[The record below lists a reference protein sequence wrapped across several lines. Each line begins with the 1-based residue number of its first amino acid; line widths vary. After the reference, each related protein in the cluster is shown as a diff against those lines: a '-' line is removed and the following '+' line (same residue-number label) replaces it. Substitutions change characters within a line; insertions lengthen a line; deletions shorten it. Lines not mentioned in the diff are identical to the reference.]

1 MGNSE
6 FIQEVL
12 FEAGAREKETLRLSA
27 RVFDLSSLARDIV
40 KGGGI
45 TESELRSGSR
55 KSHVSRARKI
65 FCHVAVNKM
74 GHSGAE
80 SLVSLGLRLQP
91 LKVPANSKVIV
102 DISRC

>member
-40 KGGGI
+40 KGGGYNRI
-45 TESELRSGSR
+45 RVEIKKQEEPRLKSEKDILSCGGEQNGS
-55 KSHVSRARKI
+55 
-65 FCHVAVNKM
+65 FW
-74 GHSGAE
+74 G
-80 SLVSLGLRLQP
+80 
-91 LKVPANSKVIV
+91 
-102 DISRC
+102 